1 MASAVVALSLG
12 VLGCSTAS
20 DTQSDESV
28 ETAVANES
36 SEAPADTS
44 EVPKQTDPTIP
55 VIEAEQ
61 DSGLTSAQKNAAKS
75 AESYLEFSGFSRQ
88 GLIDQLSSE
97 YGDKFAVEDATA
109 AVESLDVDWN
119 LEAVES
125 AKSYLEMQGFSC
137 QGLIEQL
144 SSEFGDKYTLEEAT
158 YGATEA
164 GAC

>member
-1 MASAVVALSLG
+1 MIGLP
-12 VLGCSTAS
+12 GCSTAS
-20 DTQSDESV
+20 DSQTEASV
-28 ETAVANES
+28 DTAVVNES

-44 EVPKQTDPTIP
+44 KETAQTDPVTP
-55 VIEAEQ
+55 VTESEE
-61 DSGLTSAQKNAAKS
+61 DSGLTNAQKNAARS

-97 YGDKFAVEDATA
+97 YGDKFAVADATA
-109 AVESLDVDWN
+109 AVDSLDVDWK

-125 AKSYLEMQGFSC
+125 AKSYLELQGFSC

-158 YGATEA
+158 YGATEV